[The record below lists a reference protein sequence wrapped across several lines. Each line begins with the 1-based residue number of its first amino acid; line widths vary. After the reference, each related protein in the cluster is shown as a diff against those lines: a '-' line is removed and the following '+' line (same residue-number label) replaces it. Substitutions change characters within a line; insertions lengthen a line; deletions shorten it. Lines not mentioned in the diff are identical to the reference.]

1 MKTKSAFLLFFLPVF
16 AQAQSK
22 GFTIQ
27 GNLPESAGTANHV
40 YLRYT
45 TGDETVHDST
55 DIKDDKFSFTGHVND
70 TDVHSAYLS
79 YGNSLRSSAQSQ
91 QTVLYV
97 KNGDQ
102 IVLISIKMFG
112 DSILGSPQTSAYRNM
127 VKQINKRTP
136 KDEIVAIYTH
146 LIEEYPDSKMS
157 LELLVRRFN
166 DAAIGLNY
174 VSQLSLIIEAYNKLS
189 PRIKETEEGKKY
201 RDQLQRRL
209 QISPGGTLPN
219 FESRTPEGK
228 IVKLSDLRGKYVL
241 VDFWASWC
249 IPCRAEFP
257 YLKKAYARFKN
268 KNFEI
273 VGYSIDNKKSLWAS
287 ALQNDDIPWINLSD
301 LVGPKDP
308 IALMY
313 NIVSIPS
320 NFLIGPDGKVLAT
333 NLRGDAVEPML
344 AKYIHE

>member
-1 MKTKSAFLLFFLPVF
+1 MKKISAFLLFFLPVL

-22 GFTIQ
+22 GFTIE
-27 GNLPESAGTANHV
+27 GKLPESAATANYV

-45 TGDETVHDST
+45 TGDGTVHDST
-55 DIKDDKFSFTGHVND
+55 ANKDDKFSFTGHVND

-79 YGNSLRSSAQSQ
+79 YGNSSRLSNQSPQ
-91 QTVLYV
+91 SVLYV

-102 IVLISIKMFG
+102 IILISNKMFG
-112 DSILGSPQTSAYRNM
+112 DSVIGSPQTTAYRSL
-127 VKQINKRTP
+127 VKQINKSTP
-136 KDEIVAIYTH
+136 KAELIAIYTH
-146 LIEEYPDSKMS
+146 LIEEYPDSRMS
-157 LELLVRRFN
+157 LELLVRHFN
-166 DAAIGLNY
+166 DAAIGFNY
-174 VSQLSLIIEAYNKLS
+174 VPQLPLIVEAYNKLS
-189 PRIKETEEGKKY
+189 PRIRETEEGKKY
-201 RDQLQRRL
+201 GDQLQRRI

-228 IVKLSDLRGKYVL
+228 LVKLSDLRGKYVL

-249 IPCRAEFP
+249 VPCRGEFP

-287 ALQNDDIPWINLSD
+287 ALQNDDILWINVSD
-301 LVGPKDP
+301 LIGPKDP

-313 NIVSIPS
+313 NIVAIPS
-320 NFLIGPDGKVLAT
+320 NFLIGPDGKVLAI

-344 AKYIHE
+344 AKYIKE